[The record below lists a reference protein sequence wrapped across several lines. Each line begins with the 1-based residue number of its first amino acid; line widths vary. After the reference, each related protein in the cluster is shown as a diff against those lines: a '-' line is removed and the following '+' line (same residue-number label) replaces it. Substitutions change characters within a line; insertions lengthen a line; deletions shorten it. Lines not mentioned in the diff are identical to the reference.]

1 MPSVRLGARGV
12 TKRFGQVIA
21 NDRVDF
27 AAGPGSIHAIVGG
40 NGAGKTTL
48 MRMLQ
53 GIEQPDEGDVIIND
67 APARLAN
74 SSDAFRRGIGMVHQ
88 EFMLV
93 EDLTMLENLIL
104 GAEPVMPGRLID
116 RKAARA
122 AAAAAEA
129 QAGVKLDWDIRVA
142 QAPVHR
148 RQILEILRLLYRG
161 AEVLI
166 LDEPTSVL
174 APQQVRDLL
183 ALLRKLRQEG
193 RTIIFIS
200 HKLDEVLAIADD
212 ITVLRAG
219 RVVGSAKPSQTSAAK
234 LGAMMVGEEIEFPHR
249 AARTLAGRGPVLAVQ
264 GLAALDT
271 RGVMR
276 LNDIDLVVRPGE
288 VLGVAGVV
296 GSGQDELVAAIV
308 GLIQPAKGSV
318 TLDGRDITSWTIAAR
333 RAAGLGYIS
342 ADRSREGLCLS
353 ATIAD
358 NVIAGRHR
366 AAPFERM
373 GLLRSSM
380 ISAHVRQ
387 ALDAFA
393 VVRRDEADPVRSLSG
408 GNQQRVVI
416 ARELD
421 RAPKLL
427 IAAQPTRGVDIA
439 GIAFIHREMLA
450 YIERGGA
457 ALLVSEELDEL
468 LLLSDRIVAMHHGRA
483 TGEMRGEQ
491 ADIDSI
497 GRLMLGEAA

>member
-21 NDRVDF
+21 NDGVDF
-27 AAGPGSIHAIVGG
+27 GAGPGSIHAIVGG

-193 RTIIFIS
+193 RTIIF
-200 HKLDEVLAIADD
+200 
-212 ITVLRAG
+212 
-219 RVVGSAKPSQTSAAK
+219 
-234 LGAMMVGEEIEFPHR
+234 
-249 AARTLAGRGPVLAVQ
+249 
-264 GLAALDT
+264 
-271 RGVMR
+271 
-276 LNDIDLVVRPGE
+276 
-288 VLGVAGVV
+288 
-296 GSGQDELVAAIV
+296 
-308 GLIQPAKGSV
+308 
-318 TLDGRDITSWTIAAR
+318 
-333 RAAGLGYIS
+333 
-342 ADRSREGLCLS
+342 
-353 ATIAD
+353 
-358 NVIAGRHR
+358 
-366 AAPFERM
+366 
-373 GLLRSSM
+373 
-380 ISAHVRQ
+380 
-387 ALDAFA
+387 
-393 VVRRDEADPVRSLSG
+393 
-408 GNQQRVVI
+408 
-416 ARELD
+416 
-421 RAPKLL
+421 
-427 IAAQPTRGVDIA
+427 
-439 GIAFIHREMLA
+439 
-450 YIERGGA
+450 
-457 ALLVSEELDEL
+457 
-468 LLLSDRIVAMHHGRA
+468 
-483 TGEMRGEQ
+483 
-491 ADIDSI
+491 
-497 GRLMLGEAA
+497 